1 MNRIVRSLFLAAAT
15 AAVFINGTALA
26 QYPAKPVRVVV
37 PYPPGGG
44 TDILGRP
51 LAQKLSE
58 KWGQP
63 VLIENRGGAT
73 GMIGAEVVAKAPP
86 DGYTVLL
93 SSSPEIVMNLSLY
106 PKMAYDPVNDLVPV
120 TLVAVTPLAL
130 TVHPAVA
137 ARSLE
142 EYLALARTKPG
153 QLAYSSS
160 GNGGP
165 HHVAGGLLGLLGKV
179 ALLHVPY
186 KGGGPQIAD
195 LLAGHTASAF
205 LAMPV
210 AAPHIRSGKIRAL
223 AVTTAERSTAFPEVP
238 TMAESGLAGFDV
250 AQWYGMFVP
259 RGTPAAAVEKLNA
272 DAVAAINLPDI
283 RPRMLEQGYEPVGN
297 SSAQFSAFVK
307 SEVAKYRKII
317 QDAGIRLE

>member
-1 MNRIVRSLFLAAAT
+1 MNRFVRNLLLAAAL
-15 AAVFINGTALA
+15 AANACAAWA
-26 QYPAKPVRVVV
+26 QFPAKPVRVVV

-51 LAQKLSE
+51 IVQKLSE

-63 VLIENRGGAT
+63 VVIDNRGGAT
-73 GMIGAEVVAKAPP
+73 GMIGADIVAKAPP
-86 DGYTVLL
+86 DGYTMLL

-120 TLVAVTPLAL
+120 TLVAVTPLVL
-130 TVHPAVA
+130 TVHPSVA
-137 ARSLE
+137 ARTVE
-142 EYLALARTKPG
+142 EYLALAKTKPG

-160 GNGGP
+160 GTGGP
-165 HHVAGGLLGLLGKV
+165 HHVAGGQLGLLGKV

-195 LLAGHTASAF
+195 LLAGHTPSAF

-210 AAPHIRSGKIRAL
+210 AAAHIRSGKIRAI
-223 AVTTAERSTAFPEVP
+223 AVTTPQRSTAFPEVP
-238 TMAESGLAGFDV
+238 TMAEAGLAGFDV

-259 RGTPAAAVEKLNA
+259 RGTPAAVVEKLNA
-272 DAVAAINLPDI
+272 DAVAAINLPDV

-297 SSAQFSAFVK
+297 STAQFAAFVK
-307 SEVAKYRKII
+307 SEVLKYRKII
-317 QDAGIRLE
+317 QDTGIKLE